1 MTIIKE
7 RLEEAIASKKSDVKN
22 FIWKGAKKEVNG
34 VTVQEEIKLM
44 DATPE
49 QLKKFYKHC
58 NSMLYNQDWK
68 NPGRY
73 VLIDIIKDQIDRCN
87 CELFLRWLEQEKGKP
102 RFNFLSD
109 IRTVL
114 DNNKDII
121 SDTRT
126 LPISTIVGGCPEEF
140 KNLSVSLV
148 LDGLL
153 DRLGKFD
160 KQHITLTFILKQGLW
175 FTQTELKDLT
185 EKDEN
190 GNIRDRVEVVRERLG
205 LKPDANIYITPKGL
219 SYTQL
224 RAMILLKSKKYSE
237 LTTDQLKTLR
247 NIILFALID
256 EAQFHIKQ
264 WKDRLNMISLC
275 CEERGIDMSD
285 WNNQNQS

>member
-7 RLEEAIASKKSDVKN
+7 RLGEAIAAKKFDPKN
-22 FIWKGAKKEVNG
+22 FVWKGAKKEVDG
-34 VTVQEEIKLM
+34 VIVQDETKLG

-49 QLKKFYKHC
+49 QLNKFYQHC
-58 NSMLYNQDWK
+58 QSMLYSQDYK

-73 VLIDIIKDQIDRCN
+73 VLIDIIKDQIVRCN
-87 CELFLRWLEQEKGKP
+87 CELFLRWLEQEKNKP

-121 SDTRT
+121 SDTRNI
-126 LPISTIVGGCPEEF
+126 PISSIVGGCPEEF
-140 KNLSVSLV
+140 RDLPINLV

-153 DRLGKFD
+153 DRLGKFSKD
-160 KQHITLTFILKQGLW
+160 HITPTFILKQGLW
-175 FTQTELKDLT
+175 FTQSELKDLT
-185 EKDEN
+185 EKDKD

-205 LKPDANIYITPKGL
+205 LNPRINIYITPKGL

-224 RAMILLKSKKYSE
+224 RAMVLLRSKKYSE
-237 LTTDQLKTLR
+237 LTTEQLKTLR

-256 EAQFHIKQ
+256 EVQFHIKQ
-264 WKDRLNMISLC
+264 W
-275 CEERGIDMSD
+275 EERRAIIEKVAADRGIEILRD
-285 WNNQNQS
+285 